1 MATLN
6 FQSSF
11 PAILKKEAERVLDIS
26 LTVGDRFKSADSFSF
41 LLTSASDRYVGK
53 IFRFEHW
60 PPAGKLEYIYALL
73 DKHKIPHE
81 EVIHSSYEH
90 PKFKF
95 GWQLS
100 RYIPGGTVRSLR
112 NDGLWNQEAYLVQV
126 GKLLKQIHT
135 IEFDYYGSLHNRER
149 RFSSFKQFAQFEL
162 EKQDFT
168 DLPSD
173 YSWAQTIID
182 EAKDAVLSSL
192 DQFKWE
198 NSTLVHDDVND
209 SNVMRQEGS
218 PILIDWVDSLAG
230 PPLRDFTTPTFRQ
243 DKSVL
248 LALEK
253 GYGKAVDQEELRLH
267 QIMRFVRLGRFFYL
281 EDKDLGE
288 LQKMMDR
295 LKALLGS
302 DKPYGV

>member
-6 FQSSF
+6 FHPSF
-11 PAILKKEAERVLDIS
+11 PTILEKEAEGFLGTGLV
-26 LTVGDRFKSADSFSF
+26 VGDRFKSADSFSF
-41 LLTSASDRYVGK
+41 LLTSTSAKYVGK

-60 PPAGKLEYIYALL
+60 PPAGKLEYIHDLL
-73 DKHKIPHE
+73 DKHEIPHE
-81 EVIHSSYEH
+81 EVVHSSYKH

-100 RYIPGGTVRSLR
+100 RYISGGTARSLR
-112 NDGLWNQEAYLVQV
+112 DGDLWDQKDYFVQI
-126 GKLLKQIHT
+126 GKLLKNIHT
-135 IEFDYYGSLHNRER
+135 IELDYYGSLHSRES
-149 RFSSFKQFAQFEL
+149 RFSSFKQLARFEL

-168 DLPSD
+168 NLPSD
-173 YSWAQTIID
+173 YSWARSIID
-182 EAKDAVLSSL
+182 EAKNAVLLKL

-198 NSTLVHDDVND
+198 NATLVHDDANA
-209 SNVMRQEGS
+209 SNVMWKEGN
-218 PILIDWVDSLAG
+218 PILIDWVDALAG
-230 PPLRDFTTPTFRQ
+230 PPLRDFTTLTFRQ
-243 DKSVL
+243 DKPVVSF
-248 LALEK
+248 LEK
-253 GYGKAVDQEELRLH
+253 GYGKAIDQEELKLH

-302 DKPYGV
+302 DRPYGV